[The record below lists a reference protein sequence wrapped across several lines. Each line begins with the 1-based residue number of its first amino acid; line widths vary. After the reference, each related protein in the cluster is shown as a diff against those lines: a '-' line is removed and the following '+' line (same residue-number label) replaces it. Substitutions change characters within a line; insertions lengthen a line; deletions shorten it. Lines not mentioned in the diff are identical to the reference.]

1 MTVHRSNLAAFLP
14 QGFNILPKKL
24 EIRSIEANMHGNLLP
39 LDSNTAKGLLDE
51 VKNTW
56 NDHQSRTGETKEQN
70 EDGRMESAKDR
81 KNSRLKEMVAA
92 LKRVFL
98 DYLKVNRRWHYM
110 EPEVDKT

>member
-1 MTVHRSNLAAFLP
+1 MTEHRSNLAAFLP

-56 NDHQSRTGETKEQN
+56 NAHQSRTGETKEQN